1 MAIADDFSIA
11 LNGDIRHVA
20 NTNLYTVLE
29 LHRFL
34 QDNADNASAAT
45 SDDLI
50 NITSDDPSARATDQI
65 ITLLGTYNIDDTAAE
80 YLYGGSVRQGSGATE
95 VLYSGVQVV
104 GTVNDPDTQIQVIQN
119 NAEVTNFWGNASTG
133 NQSSGTVLN
142 RFLIKSRDAGRDIDA
157 RQIRVQAREYRDDT
171 ASSDTY
177 AEFSVTLGEGEAVAA
192 IFTNNDLNNDTARS
206 TVDLYNKHDNTEGYQ
221 LLDISGD
228 GTDEDYYAQWEI
240 TGAGTAPTSPDLKS
254 LYEYT
259 KAITARGSTTQVY
272 GMDGQL
278 FRGITHSVVFD
289 GDTGTWTQNEDVAW
303 GTTMAYDNESG
314 GPFTVGE
321 KLTFGTSGAVGTL
334 LKLQDDGLTGELVV
348 AIEPGTG
355 TVVNDEQITG
365 ATSGATADVDG
376 TTRLVDT
383 GAVGGTGA
391 LLAIDDDGATGTMY
405 LQLLTGSA
413 PVDNLPLHGI
423 TSNSEALVN
432 ATITSR
438 TISPQFLGTFTGS
451 ALIGAYGIGMKTT
464 DTTSSDLFF
473 PLDSATYPNGVTPP
487 NNVTFTVAG
496 MVSGDRLL
504 LAKDDGAGGFDTT
517 QMTVATTA
525 LTSATTT
532 AIEVNAI
539 PNNTPA
545 SGQLRVVQDSGT
557 NLAVAYSSFTGST
570 FTVTSTDF
578 STDNASIG
586 NGVYLAYIDEAVGAT
601 SASFNTVFTSGN
613 ITLRARVREGTS
625 ASPIKEATGTGDLT
639 TTGGSININR
649 IADT

>member
-11 LNGDIRHVA
+11 LNGDIRHVSGTA
-20 NTNLYTVLE
+20 LYSVLE

-50 NITSDDPSARATDQI
+50 NITSDDPSSRATDQI
-65 ITLLGTYNIDDTAAE
+65 ITLLGTYNIDDTASQ

-104 GTVNDPDTQIQVIQN
+104 GTVNDADTQIQVIQN
-119 NAEVTNFWGNASTG
+119 NSEITNFWGNASTG
-133 NQSSGTVLN
+133 YQSSGSTLN
-142 RFLIKSRDAGRDIDA
+142 RFLIKSRDAGRDIDG
-157 RQIRVQAREYRDDT
+157 RRIRVSAREYRDDT

-177 AEFSVTLGEGEAVAA
+177 AEFSATLGEGEAVAA

-206 TVDLYNKHDNTEGYQ
+206 TVDAYDKHDNTEGYQ
-221 LLDISGD
+221 LIDVDNNL
-228 GTDEDYYAQWEI
+228 TNEDYYAQWEI
-240 TGAGTAPTSPDLKS
+240 TGAGSLPATPDLKS

-278 FRGITHSVVFD
+278 FRGITHSIIFD
-289 GDTGTWTQNEDVAW
+289 GDTGTWTQNEEIAW
-303 GTTMAYDNESG
+303 GTTMAYDNEAG

-334 LKLQDDGLTGELVV
+334 LKLDDGGLTGELVV

-365 ATSGATADVDG
+365 GTSGATADVDG

-383 GAVGGTGA
+383 AAVGGTGA
-391 LLAIDDDGATGTMY
+391 LLAIDDDGVTGTMY
-405 LQLLTGSA
+405 IQLLTGA
-413 PVDNLPLHGI
+413 VPVNDLPLHGI
-423 TSNSEALVN
+423 TSNSEAVVN
-432 ATITSR
+432 GAPTSR
-438 TISPQFLGTFTGS
+438 TVSNQFLGTFTGS
-451 ALIGAYGIGMKTT
+451 ALIGSYGIALKTGDAT
-464 DTTSSDLFF
+464 NSDLFF

-487 NNVTFTVAG
+487 NNVTFTVSG
-496 MVSGDRLL
+496 LVSGDRLL
-504 LAKDDGAGGFDTT
+504 LAKDGGGGEFDTT

-532 AIEVNAI
+532 SIEVNAI
-539 PNNTPA
+539 PNNTPT
-545 SGQLRVVQDSGT
+545 SGNLRVLTDAGVHV
-557 NLAVAYSSFTGST
+557 AVPYSSFTGST

-586 NGVYLAYIDEAVGAT
+586 NGVYIAYIDKAAT
-601 SASFNTVFTSGN
+601 GTSESFNTVFTTGN

-625 ASPIKEATGTGDLT
+625 ASPIKEATGTGALSA
-639 TTGGSININR
+639 TGGSINVNR
-649 IADT
+649 IADI

>member
-20 NTNLYTVLE
+20 NTNLYTVLD

-80 YLYGGSVRQGSGATE
+80 FLYGGSVRQGSGATE

-177 AEFSVTLGEGEAVAA
+177 AEFSVTLGEGESVAA
-192 IFTNNDLNNDTARS
+192 IFTNNDLNNDTSRA
-206 TVDLYNKHDNTEGYQ
+206 TVDAYNKHDNTEGYQ
-221 LLDISGD
+221 LIDISGD
-228 GTDEDYYAQWEI
+228 TTDEDYYSQWEI
-240 TGAGTAPTSPDLKS
+240 TGTGTDPTSPTLKS

-289 GDTGTWTQNEDVAW
+289 GDTGTWTQNEEVCW
-303 GTTMAYDNESG
+303 GTTFAFDSGSG
-314 GPFTVGE
+314 GVTNFTIGE
-321 KLTFGTSGAVGTL
+321 KVTWGTTGVGTI
-334 LKLQDDGLTGELVV
+334 LKTDNAATGESVV
-348 AIEPGTG
+348 AVEPGTE
-355 TVVNDEQITG
+355 TIADNDVVTG
-365 ATSGATADVDG
+365 ATSGATMTVDG
-376 TTRLVDT
+376 ATRLVDT

-423 TSNSEALVN
+423 TSDSEALVN
-432 ATITSR
+432 VTITSR